1 VIEQSDQALRVSLRK
16 VYGSIRALQRTELR
30 RRLLATPEFFY
41 CADELLD
48 ESLRRGILVPRQG
61 DPESSPGSSAKQPL
75 DEWLEVAG
83 ADGNLDAW
91 P

>member
-1 VIEQSDQALRVSLRK
+1 MIEQSDQSLRASLRK
-16 VYGSIRALQRTELR
+16 VYGSIRALQRSELR

-48 ESLRRGILVPRQG
+48 ESLRRGILVAQAPVT
-61 DPESSPGSSAKQPL
+61 DPSPGGSAQQDADP
-75 DEWLEVAG
+75 WLEIAG

>member
-1 VIEQSDQALRVSLRK
+1 MIEQSDQSLRASLRK

-48 ESLRRGILVPRQG
+48 ESLRRGILVAQAPVA
-61 DPESSPGSSAKQPL
+61 DPSPGPSAEPHVDQ
-75 DEWLEVAG
+75 WLEIAG
-83 ADGNLDAW
+83 TDGNLDAW

>member
-1 VIEQSDQALRVSLRK
+1 MIEQSDQSLRASLRK

-48 ESLRRGILVPRQG
+48 ESLRRGILVAKAPVA
-61 DPESSPGSSAKQPL
+61 DPSRDGSAEQHSDP
-75 DEWLEVAG
+75 WLEIAG

>member
-1 VIEQSDQALRVSLRK
+1 VIEQSDQSLRASLRK
-16 VYGSIRALQRTELR
+16 VYGSIRALQQTELR

-48 ESLRRGILVPRQG
+48 EALRRGILVPTQR
-61 DPESSPGSSAKQPL
+61 DAELPPGSSEKGPL
-75 DEWLEVAG
+75 GEWLEIAG